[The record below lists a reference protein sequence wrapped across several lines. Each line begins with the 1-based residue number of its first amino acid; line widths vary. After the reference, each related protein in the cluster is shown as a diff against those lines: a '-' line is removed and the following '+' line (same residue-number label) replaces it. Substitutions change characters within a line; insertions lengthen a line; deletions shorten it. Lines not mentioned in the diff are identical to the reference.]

1 MIKGFQQTLV
11 KAHKPNIV
19 CLNINV
25 NSVRIKQFKHQ
36 ISPHINQV
44 NMNESNINV
53 TSVIIKHWIKITNK
67 GAQQVSSWWFIYS
80 LYFWTI
86 KNIIWLFRHTCL
98 FKCEQCDHEANQKH
112 FLNAHKHVGT
122 RYKCNQCDQIEIQW
136 CNLKSHELLKCI
148 NYQLWSV

>member
-1 MIKGFQQTLV
+1 MNDKAIHNNHTGLHINVTSVIKGFQQTLV

-36 ISPHINQV
+36 ISPHINQI

-53 TSVIIKHWIKITNK
+53 TSVIIKHWIKVTNK

-86 KNIIWLFRHTCL
+86 KNIIWLFRHTACL
-98 FKCEQCDHEANQKH
+98 NVNSVIMK
-112 FLNAHKHVGT
+112 
-122 RYKCNQCDQIEIQW
+122 QIKNIFW
-136 CNLKSHELLKCI
+136 MHTSMLVPDI
-148 NYQLWSV
+148 NVTSVAK

>member
-1 MIKGFQQTLV
+1 MNDTAIHNNHTGLHINVTSVIKGFQQTLV

-53 TSVIIKHWIKITNK
+53 TSVIIKHWIKVTNK

-86 KNIIWLFRHTCL
+86 KNIIWLFRHTACL
-98 FKCEQCDHEANQKH
+98 NINSVIMK
-112 FLNAHKHVGT
+112 
-122 RYKCNQCDQIEIQW
+122 QIKNIFW
-136 CNLKSHELLKCI
+136 MHTSMLLPDI
-148 NYQLWSV
+148 NVTSVTK

>member
-1 MIKGFQQTLV
+1 MNDKAIHNNHTGLHINVTSVIKGFQQTLV

-53 TSVIIKHWIKITNK
+53 TSVIIKHWIKVTNK

-86 KNIIWLFRHTCL
+86 KNIIWLFRHTACL
-98 FKCEQCDHEANQKH
+98 NVNSVIMKQLKNNCWEHTSMLVLD
-112 FLNAHKHVGT
+112 LNVTNVAK
-122 RYKCNQCDQIEIQW
+122 
-136 CNLKSHELLKCI
+136 
-148 NYQLWSV
+148 